1 MTQDWTL
8 EEALAYYRRQ
18 GAPGEQGA
26 LVALLREVQEE
37 RGGALPAAD
46 LAEIAAALSLRDTFL
61 SAIIRRYPGLR
72 TEEAP
77 HRLELCGG
85 PRCSGRGAARL
96 AAFVEETY
104 GVRPGG
110 VSASGRFT
118 YRITGCMKNC
128 PNGPSLRWDGAL
140 HSRADEA
147 LIRAG
152 RGEARREAP
161 GRSPRPGCPAPR
173 GAAPAGGPG
182 RLPPPWPAGPSG

>member
-18 GAPGEQGA
+18 GAPG
-26 LVALLREVQEE
+26 ALLREVQEE

-118 YRITGCMKNC
+118 YRITGCMKHC
-128 PNGPSLRWDGAL
+128 PNGPSLRWDGAR

-147 LIRAG
+147 LIRALVDEGGG
-152 RGEARREAP
+152 RP
-161 GRSPRPGCPAPR
+161 SP
-173 GAAPAGGPG
+173 
-182 RLPPPWPAGPSG
+182 

>member
-77 HRLELCGG
+77 TAWSCAAA
-85 PRCSGRGAARL
+85 PAAPAGARPVWPPLWRDLRRA
-96 AAFVEETY
+96 
-104 GVRPGG
+104 PGG

-147 LIRAG
+147 LIRALVDEGGG
-152 RGEARREAP
+152 RP
-161 GRSPRPGCPAPR
+161 SP
-173 GAAPAGGPG
+173 
-182 RLPPPWPAGPSG
+182 

>member
-85 PRCSGRGAARL
+85 PPGRL
-96 AAFVEETY
+96 C
-104 GVRPGG
+104 GG
-110 VSASGRFT
+110 D
-118 YRITGCMKNC
+118 
-128 PNGPSLRWDGAL
+128 LR
-140 HSRADEA
+140 R
-147 LIRAG
+147 
-152 RGEARREAP
+152 AP
-161 GRSPRPGCPAPR
+161 GRRQRQRPLHLPHHRLYEKLPQRPQPPVGRRAPLPR
-173 GAAPAGGPG
+173 
-182 RLPPPWPAGPSG
+182 

>member
-128 PNGPSLRWDGAL
+128 PNGPRPSSAPWWT
-140 HSRADEA
+140 RA
-147 LIRAG
+147 
-152 RGEARREAP
+152 
-161 GRSPRPGCPAPR
+161 
-173 GAAPAGGPG
+173 AGGPPLDSFPPLCYDRLVVANNIFRHSGAERERFYDKVYSCGG
-182 RLPPPWPAGPSG
+182 RDDVRHV

>member
-77 HRLELCGG
+77 HRLELCG
-85 PRCSGRGAARL
+85 
-96 AAFVEETY
+96 
-104 GVRPGG
+104 
-110 VSASGRFT
+110 
-118 YRITGCMKNC
+118 
-128 PNGPSLRWDGAL
+128 
-140 HSRADEA
+140 
-147 LIRAG
+147 
-152 RGEARREAP
+152 AP
-161 GRSPRPGCPAPR
+161 
-173 GAAPAGGPG
+173 AAPAGARPVW
-182 RLPPPWPAGPSG
+182 PPLWRRPTACVRAASAPAAASPTASPAV

>member
-118 YRITGCMKNC
+118 R
-128 PNGPSLRWDGAL
+128 P
-140 HSRADEA
+140 
-147 LIRAG
+147 
-152 RGEARREAP
+152 EART
-161 GRSPRPGCPAPR
+161 
-173 GAAPAGGPG
+173 PAGGTS
-182 RLPPPWPAGPSG
+182 PPPYTGRRPRRGGQRAPRPCGPAGNRPPIGTPPPPPAPGAPGTRG

>member
-128 PNGPSLRWDGAL
+128 PALVGGGGGRPS
-140 HSRADEA
+140 
-147 LIRAG
+147 
-152 RGEARREAP
+152 P
-161 GRSPRPGCPAPR
+161 
-173 GAAPAGGPG
+173 
-182 RLPPPWPAGPSG
+182 

>member
-77 HRLELCGG
+77 PPPGAVRRPPLLRPGRGPSGRLCGG
-85 PRCSGRGAARL
+85 D
-96 AAFVEETY
+96 
-104 GVRPGG
+104 
-110 VSASGRFT
+110 
-118 YRITGCMKNC
+118 
-128 PNGPSLRWDGAL
+128 LR
-140 HSRADEA
+140 R
-147 LIRAG
+147 
-152 RGEARREAP
+152 AP
-161 GRSPRPGCPAPR
+161 GRRQRQRPLHLPHHRLYEKLPQRPQPPVGRRAPLPR
-173 GAAPAGGPG
+173 
-182 RLPPPWPAGPSG
+182 

>member
-1 MTQDWTL
+1 MKNTTLCYVEQEGKYLMLLRNKKKQDENAGKWIGVGGKF
-8 EEALAYYRRQ
+8 EE
-18 GAPGEQGA
+18 GESPQDC
-26 LVALLREVQEE
+26 LLREVQEE

-147 LIRAG
+147 LIRALVDEGGG
-152 RGEARREAP
+152 RP
-161 GRSPRPGCPAPR
+161 SP
-173 GAAPAGGPG
+173 
-182 RLPPPWPAGPSG
+182 

>member
-85 PRCSGRGAARL
+85 P
-96 AAFVEETY
+96 
-104 GVRPGG
+104 
-110 VSASGRFT
+110 
-118 YRITGCMKNC
+118 
-128 PNGPSLRWDGAL
+128 
-140 HSRADEA
+140 
-147 LIRAG
+147 
-152 RGEARREAP
+152 
-161 GRSPRPGCPAPR
+161 
-173 GAAPAGGPG
+173 AAPAGARPFG
-182 RLPPPWPAGPSG
+182 RLCGGDLRRASGRRQRQRPLHLPHHRLYEKLPQRPQPPVGRRAPLPR

>member
-85 PRCSGRGAARL
+85 PRCSGGARL
-96 AAFVEETY
+96 LWPPLWRRPTACARAASV
-104 GVRPGG
+104 PAA
-110 VSASGRFT
+110 ASPT
-118 YRITGCMKNC
+118 
-128 PNGPSLRWDGAL
+128 A
-140 HSRADEA
+140 
-147 LIRAG
+147 
-152 RGEARREAP
+152 
-161 GRSPRPGCPAPR
+161 SPAV
-173 GAAPAGGPG
+173 
-182 RLPPPWPAGPSG
+182 

>member
-37 RGGALPAAD
+37 RGGALPPPIWRRSPPPSPS
-46 LAEIAAALSLRDTFL
+46 EIPFCPPSSGVTPA
-61 SAIIRRYPGLR
+61 LR

-147 LIRAG
+147 LIRALVDEGGG
-152 RGEARREAP
+152 RP
-161 GRSPRPGCPAPR
+161 SP
-173 GAAPAGGPG
+173 
-182 RLPPPWPAGPSG
+182 

>member
-72 TEEAP
+72 TEAAP
-77 HRLELCGG
+77 
-85 PRCSGRGAARL
+85 
-96 AAFVEETY
+96 
-104 GVRPGG
+104 
-110 VSASGRFT
+110 
-118 YRITGCMKNC
+118 
-128 PNGPSLRWDGAL
+128 
-140 HSRADEA
+140 
-147 LIRAG
+147 
-152 RGEARREAP
+152 
-161 GRSPRPGCPAPR
+161 
-173 GAAPAGGPG
+173 AAPAGARPVW
-182 RLPPPWPAGPSG
+182 PPLWRRPTACARAASAPAAASPTASPAV

>member
-1 MTQDWTL
+1 MQCSVTL
-8 EEALAYYRRQ
+8 INAGSMISSGMRHLKA
-18 GAPGEQGA
+18 APGEQGA

-118 YRITGCMKNC
+118 YRITGSVAIISGKRM
-128 PNGPSLRWDGAL
+128 
-140 HSRADEA
+140 SR
-147 LIRAG
+147 LKRVNN
-152 RGEARREAP
+152 
-161 GRSPRPGCPAPR
+161 PA
-173 GAAPAGGPG
+173 AV
-182 RLPPPWPAGPSG
+182 

>member
-128 PNGPSLRWDGAL
+128 PNGPSLPLDSFPPLCYDRLVVANNIFRHSGAERERFYDKVY
-140 HSRADEA
+140 SCG
-147 LIRAG
+147 G
-152 RGEARREAP
+152 RDDVRHV
-161 GRSPRPGCPAPR
+161 
-173 GAAPAGGPG
+173 
-182 RLPPPWPAGPSG
+182 